1 MYDLRKRKAGE
12 KTPTDSKEKMTKI
25 GNNIFAV

>member
-1 MYDLRKRKAGE
+1 MYDLRKRKGGE
-12 KTPTDSKEKMTKI
+12 KAPTDSQEKMTKI